1 MQINSISTQ
10 ANISRNNSV
19 RNNRQKQ
26 ANPSFGAAAGTPGV
40 FNQMATAGYKAVSET
55 GVFRKITNGLSKS
68 DKTFTMLMMAESVLL
83 SGFYM
88 INTLRN
94 KKIDKEQKPQMLI
107 NDAMVLGV
115 SSAGA
120 WFLDDKVTSAFNKM
134 ADGYFAKPA
143 TQEFY
148 KGLGKE
154 AAKAA
159 KDELMT
165 TVETG
170 KADDVAKKIGEQLKG
185 LVGKEGNLKPF
196 EISGSKL
203 AEVQKKAKSIVTK
216 NLKDTEKAKTQL
228 GGYVDDLYESM
239 AAKKEAAK
247 ILPGINKLKTLVVFG
262 IIYRYLGP
270 VVVTPLA
277 NKISAKFFDNKVKN
291 NDKTEATPEK
301 K

>member
-1 MQINSISTQ
+1 MRINSISTQ
-10 ANISRNNSV
+10 ANISRANNA
-19 RNNRQKQ
+19 NQNKKQ
-26 ANPSFGAAAGTPGV
+26 ANPSFGAAATPGV
-40 FNQMATAGYKAVSET
+40 FNQMATTGYKAVAEK
-55 GVFRKITNGLSKS
+55 GLFRKMATNLSKS
-68 DKTFTMLMMAESVLL
+68 DRTFTMLMIAESVIL

-94 KKIDKEQKPQMLI
+94 KNIEKEQKPQMII

-120 WFLDDKVTSAFNKM
+120 WFLDDKVTNVFNKM
-134 ADGYFAKPA
+134 ADKYFAKPA

-154 AAKAA
+154 AAEAA
-159 KDELMT
+159 KSELMA

-170 KADDVAKKIGEQLKG
+170 KADDVVKKVGEHLKG

-196 EISGSKL
+196 EISEEKL
-203 AEVQKKAKSIVTK
+203 QALQKKAGNIVKK
-216 NLKDTEKAKTQL
+216 NVGNAEKAKSQL
-228 GGYVDDLYESM
+228 AGCLDDVYEAM
-239 AAKKEAAK
+239 AAKKEANK
-247 ILPGINKLKTLVVFG
+247 IIPGINKLKTLVVFG

-277 NKISAKFFDNKVKN
+277 NKISSKFFDNKAK
-291 NDKTEATPEK
+291 KAEKAEATPEK